1 MIAKGL
7 VFAAGGGRRAPDT
20 EDSRRQACSRPALWS
35 QESPW
40 RGAASL
46 RVELLEPRAMLSAG
60 DVLTARN
67 GASNVGVYPTETV
80 LAPSNVNSGT
90 FGKVFGTTLDGQVY
104 AQPLV
109 KTNVNVTAGAS
120 LGIHNVVYAAT
131 QHDSIYALDANTGA
145 ILWQDSFI
153 GSTIVPR
160 LNGETVTTL
169 PSSPDSQST
178 NITPEI
184 GILSTPVIDP
194 SSNLLFLLAVT
205 KEFALQNPA
214 NQALG
219 FDTHYVQRLY
229 GVDLGSGAVVKQTV
243 VGDTIFDSTSFSS
256 FTGYQYVVGPVI
268 NGTGNNGT
276 VTVNGTPTQFSD
288 GWIANASGYNPMAQG
303 QIAFNALLQ
312 MNRPGL
318 TLLNGVIYLGFAS
331 HGDKGPYY
339 GWLLGYRTSDLANV
353 VAFDAVTNHEDIIG
367 NSDYTVAGRLLV
379 GGRTRWPLMAPT
391 CTSAPAM
398 ELSTRPR
405 RTSIRIISRW
415 MDRTKSCCHWITIT
429 AIRW

>member
-1 MIAKGL
+1 MAPATLECIRRKQCL
-7 VFAAGGGRRAPDT
+7 TPSERHVVHVRQSVRHDAGRTGV
-20 EDSRRQACSRPALWS
+20 RPAVGEDECERDGRLVTWHP
-35 QESPW
+35 QCRL
-40 RGAASL
+40 RG
-46 RVELLEPRAMLSAG
+46 
-60 DVLTARN
+60 N
-67 GASNVGVYPTETV
+67 
-80 LAPSNVNSGT
+80 
-90 FGKVFGTTLDGQVY
+90 K
-104 AQPLV
+104 
-109 KTNVNVTAGAS
+109 
-120 LGIHNVVYAAT
+120 
-131 QHDSIYALDANTGA
+131 HDSIYALDANTGA

-153 GSTIVPR
+153 GATIVPR

-194 SSNLLFLLAVT
+194 SSNLLFLLTTT
-205 KEFALQNPA
+205 KESRYKNPA

-243 VGDTIFDSTSFSS
+243 VGDTIFDSTSFTS
-256 FTGYQYVVGPVI
+256 FTGYQYVAGPVI

-276 VTVNGTPTQFSD
+276 VTINGTPTQLND

-303 QIAFNALLQ
+303 QIAFNSLLQ

-367 NSDYTVAGRLLV
+367 NSDYTSQAGFWSGRA
-379 GGRTRWPLMAPT
+379 GG
-391 CTSAPAM
+391 
-398 ELSTRPR
+398 
-405 RTSIRIISRW
+405 
-415 MDRTKSCCHWITIT
+415 H
-429 AIRW
+429 